1 MSCRL
6 SHGMKARGV
15 DSNGS
20 SAGGFGARAN
30 TPRDAGSDAGS
41 AAGAA
46 MLRSRRGAVA
56 AVAAIVAVH
65 GGAATASA
73 AMLP

>member
-46 MLRSRRGAVA
+46 MLR
-56 AVAAIVAVH
+56 
-65 GGAATASA
+65 
-73 AMLP
+73 